1 MTKKPVCVEYNEEKL
16 DNSCSKFLS
25 SFKREKQFKIETDHD
40 QAVQRVLQV
49 LAVRNSS
56 KDEFFYSIKELQS
69 SPSIEW
75 GMISFILGTFQVKEF
90 LKVALRQ
97 KQVYKIGFFKRRKL
111 KTVLGKEAVK
121 QAKEV
126 ISQIDF
132 DQIIASLPSSTKPPV
147 VKSSLA

>member
-1 MTKKPVCVEYNEEKL
+1 
-16 DNSCSKFLS
+16 
-25 SFKREKQFKIETDHD
+25 
-40 QAVQRVLQV
+40 
-49 LAVRNSS
+49 
-56 KDEFFYSIKELQS
+56 
-69 SPSIEW
+69 
-75 GMISFILGTFQVKEF
+75 MISFILGTFQVKEF